1 MCGGERPRIWRLK
14 IESVTHTHRTT
25 CVRGAAVQHHP
36 NEGKRDS
43 KSGLNSREWSRGARA
58 EKKSECLKWGWKITG
73 AINTESERVRWSC
86 RDRSVV
92 YRVTRKKG
100 SWQNTGLS
108 LAIVIDRSIVLRSG
122 TWMRATL
129 ERLVIVKMWQ
139 WPGNDYGCQRKDILG
154 NSVKALLLPRE
165 S

>member
-58 EKKSECLKWGWKITG
+58 EKKVNVSSEGEKLPVQLTQKVKECGDRAAIG
-73 AINTESERVRWSC
+73 ALFTAWHERKD
-86 RDRSVV
+86 RDKTQDYHSRS
-92 YRVTRKKG
+92 R
-100 SWQNTGLS
+100 S
-108 LAIVIDRSIVLRSG
+108 IDRSCYVPELEC
-122 TWMRATL
+122 
-129 ERLVIVKMWQ
+129 ERLSSDSWSSRCGSDPVTTM
-139 WPGNDYGCQRKDILG
+139 D
-154 NSVKALLLPRE
+154 ARE
-165 S
+165 RIY